1 MCSIFVWRWCGS
13 FSGMITMSIVL
24 NLYKNIESSLCV
36 IFIEVLLK
44 FWCLAC
50 LSPVLGIWR
59 GYLRHLIAHHNNMTN
74 LPSRLCNLFTLKNDP
89 YLLPQYFSQVF
100 SDSNFSP
107 LNRIFQPLEKM
118 HFFSSLKF
126 FISSFSVEVFHLI
139 IEFYK
144 HFVAYYYTYTY
155 TIYICIYM
163 YIHNLIIYYKL
174 SVKILLRYQFP
185 FSNTADCAQELFWK
199 N

>member
-1 MCSIFVWRWCGS
+1 MISIQIFIIIFSYSSIQADCDILFVFMCSIFVWRWCGS

-74 LPSRLCNLFTLKNDP
+74 LPSRLCNLFTQKNDP
-89 YLLPQYFSQVF
+89 YLLPQYFLRSSQIPILALWIVF
-100 SDSNFSP
+100 FSP
-107 LNRIFQPLEKM
+107 
-118 HFFSSLKF
+118 
-126 FISSFSVEVFHLI
+126 
-139 IEFYK
+139 
-144 HFVAYYYTYTY
+144 
-155 TIYICIYM
+155 
-163 YIHNLIIYYKL
+163 
-174 SVKILLRYQFP
+174 
-185 FSNTADCAQELFWK
+185 
-199 N
+199 

>member
-1 MCSIFVWRWCGS
+1 
-13 FSGMITMSIVL
+13 MITMSIVL

-59 GYLRHLIAHHNNMTN
+59 GYLRHLIAHHNNMTT

-107 LNRIFQPLEKM
+107 LNRIFQPLEKK
-118 HFFSSLKF
+118 HFFSSLKS
-126 FISSFSVEVFHLI
+126 FISSSSVEVFHLI

-144 HFVAYYYTYTY
+144 HFVAYYYTYIY